1 MKRAVIVALVVALM
15 MGIGIGNASA
25 ANSLSAGTVGLN
37 VTTSPD
43 DLLISGK
50 VFVANSVAL
59 LAGLG
64 FGAKG
69 GDAKGTDF
77 AVLLG
82 ARKYFGNADF
92 VPFAGGGLE
101 YRSTQDSTV
110 KQTAVVGQ
118 FGAEY
123 FLNKQFSIEGS
134 VLFGYTAQEEE
145 SKNTN
150 VNPVTGAVTTTT
162 SKVKGTNIGTATSGV
177 SVNFYF

>member
-1 MKRAVIVALVVALM
+1 MKRMVIVVLAMVLM

-25 ANSLSAGTVGLN
+25 ANSLEAGTVGIN
-37 VTTSPD
+37 ITTSD
-43 DLLISGK
+43 DMLISGK
-50 VFVANSVAL
+50 VFVANSVAV

-77 AVLLG
+77 AVLVG

-92 VPFAGGGLE
+92 VPFVGGRVE
-101 YRSTQDSTV
+101 YRSTNDSCEKDLSV
-110 KQTAVVGQ
+110 AAEG
-118 FGAEY
+118 GAEY

-134 VLFGYTAQEEE
+134 IGFGYNSDEKKAPAFTAF
-145 SKNTN
+145 KD
-150 VNPVTGAVTTTT
+150 TT
-162 SKVKGTNIGTATSGV
+162 IGTQRAAV

>member
-1 MKRAVIVALVVALM
+1 MKRTVIVALVAVLM

-25 ANSLSAGTVGLN
+25 ANSLSAGTVGIN
-37 VTTSPD
+37 ITTSPD
-43 DLLISGK
+43 DLLINGK

-77 AVLLG
+77 AVLIG

-92 VPFAGGGLE
+92 VPFAGGGIE
-101 YRSTQDSTV
+101 YRATEDSTF

-123 FLNKQFSIEGS
+123 FLNKQFSIEGN
-134 VLFGYTAQEEE
+134 VGFGYTAEEKE
-145 SKNTN
+145 S
-150 VNPVTGAVTTTT
+150 TTTT
-162 SKVKGTNIGTATSGV
+162 VVGATVVTTKSKVKATNIGTHSSAV

>member
-1 MKRAVIVALVVALM
+1 MKRAVIVALVLVMM
-15 MGIGIGNASA
+15 MGIGIGSASA
-25 ANSLSAGTVGLN
+25 ANSLAAGTVGIN
-37 VTTSPD
+37 ITTSPD

-50 VFVANSVAL
+50 IFVTNSVAL

-69 GDAKGTDF
+69 GDAIGTDF
-77 AVLLG
+77 AMLIG

-92 VPFAGGGLE
+92 VPFAGGGIE

-134 VLFGYTAQEEE
+134 VGFGYTAEEE
-145 SKNTN
+145 TTKT
-150 VNPVTGAVTTTT
+150 VVGTTVVTR
-162 SKVKGTNIGTATSGV
+162 KLGTNIGTASSGL

>member
-1 MKRAVIVALVVALM
+1 MKRTVVVVLAIALM
-15 MGIGIGNASA
+15 MGIGIGSASA
-25 ANSLSAGTVGLN
+25 ANSLQAGNVGLN
-37 VTTSPD
+37 VTTGGD
-43 DLLISGK
+43 ELMISGK
-50 VFVANSVAL
+50 VFVANSVAI

-77 AVLLG
+77 GILIG

-110 KQTAVVGQ
+110 KETAIMGQ

-134 VLFGYTAQEEE
+134 AMFGYTSSETE
-145 SKNTN
+145 TT
-150 VNPVTGAVTTTT
+150 VGAVK
-162 SKVKGTNIGTATSGV
+162 SKYKATNIGTATSGV